1 MRATERAT
9 RHKTAL
15 ALALKLSLI
24 APKRNLGPAHLVRRS
39 ANQTRIHRRRQTE
52 TDGRAVPDCD
62 NGFCWS
68 VVSARPCCSRFAE
81 WQRSRVTTLLK
92 RGASLCVGCVWAS
105 LVLYWS
111 MHVGKR
117 AVRSATSCLEM
128 KQCVCRAFAV
138 HMYVQHRRLSRP
150 VNVVAYQRFLE
161 SSLWDANASESRQ
174 QVRFLSTLLL
184 PLPSRGT
191 L

>member
-1 MRATERAT
+1 M
-9 RHKTAL
+9 
-15 ALALKLSLI
+15 
-24 APKRNLGPAHLVRRS
+24 
-39 ANQTRIHRRRQTE
+39 
-52 TDGRAVPDCD
+52 
-62 NGFCWS
+62 
-68 VVSARPCCSRFAE
+68 
-81 WQRSRVTTLLK
+81 
-92 RGASLCVGCVWAS
+92 WAS

-138 HMYVQHRRLSRP
+138 HMYVHHRRLSRP

-191 L
+191 LQCGVAKGHRIPYRESSLALPRRVRGFGGRTRGGAPTSPRGRADCCRCRHPAVPEVSRGVVLYIQSAKGLNSLIL